1 MLNLKSLLKSKKSVQ
16 IEFNED
22 EYKKLIELV
31 FVGEWVLTHDVEV
44 NNPYDPIRNKI
55 YSHAHEMGLSKQIV
69 HNEAMGGYFETSK
82 FEKALLKKINGFVR
96 SSQNN
101 E

>member
-1 MLNLKSLLKSKKSVQ
+1 MFNFKTLLKGKKSVQ
-16 IEFNED
+16 IEFSED

-55 YSHAHEMGLSKQIV
+55 YYYAHEMGLSKCIT
-69 HNEAMGGYFETSK
+69 HNPELGGYFETDK
-82 FEKALLKKINGFVR
+82 FEKSLLKKINSFAR
-96 SSQNN
+96 SSQGD